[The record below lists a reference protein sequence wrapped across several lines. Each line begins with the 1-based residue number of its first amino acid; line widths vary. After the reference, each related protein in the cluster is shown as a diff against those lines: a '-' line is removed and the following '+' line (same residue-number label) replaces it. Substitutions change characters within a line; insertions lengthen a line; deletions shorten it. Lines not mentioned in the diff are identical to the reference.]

1 MNSNENL
8 DSMAKRYKDE
18 MMRLYRMN
26 GGTGSMSPNM
36 NAPSA
41 MTPNVNAN
49 AAPAPN
55 STAAPMNS
63 APAANPVN
71 NAQGTQTTVQTTQ
84 RQVTTSGQCRFMS
97 AEEIISSQNDGN
109 AAGIPMPL
117 PSYGPDVTDNL
128 INGPVPAPYSLTGSG
143 TVNIDRPMPIQTQP
157 AAASNEMPA
166 PASAAESS
174 ENSIRGV
181 YINPMITG
189 TTVNNQLSGSD
200 VLSELLPSFE
210 FPPDLAE
217 DEAMPAS
224 IDPRFIILGSWTNIT
239 GDTGWGSL
247 QFEVTT
253 GSQGSP
259 VQGATVVVSRVIN
272 GNRLLTRI
280 LRTNPSGLTRTIFL
294 PAPRYVYNPY
304 RPSNSRPFAEYSAS
318 VYANGYYPL
327 TNISLMIEAGVKS
340 LQPVDLIPYPESG
353 TLPGIQPR
361 AES

>member
-1 MNSNENL
+1 MNNNENL

-26 GGTGSMSPNM
+26 GGTGGMSPNM
-36 NAPSA
+36 NAASEMPR
-41 MTPNVNAN
+41 NAN
-49 AAPAPN
+49 TVPN
-55 STAAPMNS
+55 NTAVPINNA
-63 APAANPVN
+63 PVN
-71 NAQGTQTTVQTTQ
+71 NAPNTQTTVQTTQ

-97 AEEIISSQNDGN
+97 AEEIISSQTDGN

-128 INGPVPAPYSLTGSG
+128 INGPVPTPYSLTGSG
-143 TVNIDRPMPIQTQP
+143 IVNADNPMPRQTE
-157 AAASNEMPA
+157 AAAPRTAAAPSNEAPA
-166 PASAAESS
+166 PETAE
-174 ENSIRGV
+174 NNDNAIRGV
-181 YINPMITG
+181 FINPMVTG
-189 TTVNNQLSGSD
+189 TTVNTQLSGSD
-200 VLSELLPSFE
+200 VLSELLPAFE

-224 IDPRFIILGSWTNIT
+224 IDPRFVIIGSWTNLT

-253 GSQGSP
+253 GSQGNP

-272 GNRLLTRI
+272 GKRLLTRI
-280 LRTNPSGLTRTIFL
+280 LRTNASGLTRTVFL
-294 PAPRYVYNPY
+294 PAPKYVYNPY
-304 RPSNSRPFAEYSAS
+304 RPGNSRPFAEYTAS

-327 TNISLMIEAGVKS
+327 TNINIMIEAGVKS

-361 AES
+361 S

>member
-26 GGTGSMSPNM
+26 GGTGGMSANM
-36 NAPSA
+36 N
-41 MTPNVNAN
+41 
-49 AAPAPN
+49 
-55 STAAPMNS
+55 TAANS
-63 APAANPVN
+63 APSGSAAPINSMNTTPPANTAPNV
-71 NAQGTQTTVQTTQ
+71 QTTVQTTQ
-84 RQVTTSGQCRFMS
+84 RQVSTTGQCRFMS
-97 AEEIISSQNDGN
+97 AEEIISEQRPGN

-128 INGPVPAPYSLTGSG
+128 INGPIPTPYSLTGSG
-143 TVNIDRPMPIQTQP
+143 IVNADNPMPMQQQT
-157 AAASNEMPA
+157 EMPA
-166 PASAAESS
+166 PRMTAPAANETAPAQTF
-174 ENSIRGV
+174 ENSGELMRGI

-189 TTVNNQLSGSD
+189 TAVNNQLSGSD
-200 VLSELLPSFE
+200 VLSELLPAFE

-224 IDPRFIILGSWTNIT
+224 VDPRFVIIGSWTNLT

-272 GNRLLTRI
+272 GKRLLTRI
-280 LRTNPSGLTRTIFL
+280 LRTNSSGLTRTVFL
-294 PAPRYVYNPY
+294 PAPKYVYNPY
-304 RPSNSRPFAEYSAS
+304 RPSTSRPFAEYSAS

-327 TNISLMIEAGVKS
+327 TNINIMIEAGVKS

>member
-26 GGTGSMSPNM
+26 GGTGGMSANM
-36 NAPSA
+36 NTA
-41 MTPNVNAN
+41 AN
-49 AAPAPN
+49 AAPIN
-55 STAAPMNS
+55 SAGS

-71 NAQGTQTTVQTTQ
+71 AAPNTQSTVQTTQ
-84 RQVTTSGQCRFMS
+84 RQVTTTGQCRFMS
-97 AEEIISSQNDGN
+97 AEEIISEQRPGN

-128 INGPVPAPYSLTGSG
+128 INGPIPTPYSLTGSG
-143 TVNIDRPMPIQTQP
+143 IVNADNPMPVQQQT
-157 AAASNEMPA
+157 EMPA
-166 PASAAESS
+166 PRMTAPAANEAAPAQTF
-174 ENSIRGV
+174 ENGEQIRGI

-189 TTVNNQLSGSD
+189 SAVNTQLSGSD
-200 VLSELLPSFE
+200 VLSELLPAFE

-217 DEAMPAS
+217 DEAIPAS
-224 IDPRFIILGSWTNIT
+224 VDPRFVIIGSWTNLT

-272 GNRLLTRI
+272 GKRLLTRI
-280 LRTNPSGLTRTIFL
+280 LRTNSSGLTRTVFL
-294 PAPRYVYNPY
+294 PAPKYVYDPY
-304 RPSNSRPFAEYSAS
+304 RPGNSRPFAEYSAS

-327 TNISLMIEAGVKS
+327 TNINIMIEAGVKS

>member
-26 GGTGSMSPNM
+26 GGTGGMSPNM
-36 NAPSA
+36 NASSGTAPVQTDA
-41 MTPNVNAN
+41 
-49 AAPAPN
+49 AAPI
-55 STAAPMNS
+55 NS

-71 NAQGTQTTVQTTQ
+71 TVQTTQ
-84 RQVTTSGQCRFMS
+84 RQVTASGQCRFMS
-97 AEEIISSQNDGN
+97 AEEIISSQSDGN

-128 INGPVPAPYSLTGSG
+128 INGPVPTPYSLTGSG
-143 TVNIDRPMPIQTQP
+143 VVNSDNPVPRQVRSAAPMTAAAPSNEAPAP
-157 AAASNEMPA
+157 AAAENN
-166 PASAAESS
+166 

-200 VLSELLPSFE
+200 ILSELLPSFE

-217 DEAMPAS
+217 DEAMPSS

-259 VQGATVVVSRVIN
+259 VQGAAVVVSRVIN

-280 LRTNPSGLTRTIFL
+280 LRTNSSGLTRTIFL
-294 PAPRYVYNPY
+294 PAPKYVYNPY
-304 RPSNSRPFAEYSAS
+304 RPNSRPFAEYTAS
-318 VYANGYYPL
+318 VYADGYYPL

>member
-26 GGTGSMSPNM
+26 GGTGSISPNM
-36 NAPSA
+36 NAG
-41 MTPNVNAN
+41 
-49 AAPAPN
+49 AAPAQTGN
-55 STAAPMNS
+55 GAPMNS
-63 APAANPVN
+63 VPAATPIN
-71 NAQGTQTTVQTTQ
+71 NGAGTQTTVQTTQ
-84 RQVTTSGQCRFMS
+84 KQVTTSGQCRFMS
-97 AEEIISSQNDGN
+97 AEEIISSQSDRN

-117 PSYGPDVTDNL
+117 PSYGPDVTDDL
-128 INGPVPAPYSLTGSG
+128 INGPVPTPYSLTGSG
-143 TVNIDRPMPIQTQP
+143 TVNIDRPMPRQAQP
-157 AAASNEMPA
+157 TAASNEA
-166 PASAAESS
+166 PASAAAQTD

-280 LRTNPSGLTRTIFL
+280 LRTNSSGLTRTIFL

-304 RPSNSRPFAEYSAS
+304 RPSNSRPFAEYTAS

>member
-1 MNSNENL
+1 MNNNENL

-26 GGTGSMSPNM
+26 GGTGGMSPNM
-36 NAPSA
+36 NAPSG
-41 MTPNVNAN
+41 T
-49 AAPAPN
+49 APAQTSAVTPI
-55 STAAPMNS
+55 SS

-71 NAQGTQTTVQTTQ
+71 TAPNTQSTVQTTQ

-97 AEEIISSQNDGN
+97 AEEIISSQTDGN

-128 INGPVPAPYSLTGSG
+128 INGPIPTPYSLTGSG
-143 TVNIDRPMPIQTQP
+143 VVNSDNPVPRQAQPTAPRTAAAPSNEAPAP
-157 AAASNEMPA
+157 AAAENN
-166 PASAAESS
+166 

-189 TTVNNQLSGSD
+189 TAVNNQLSGSD

-280 LRTNPSGLTRTIFL
+280 LRTNASGLTRTVFL

-304 RPSNSRPFAEYSAS
+304 RPSNSRPFAEYTAS